1 MLDENQGEELFEALR
16 ELKFPS
22 LSPQRPWVN
31 VTSKPK
37 GNNWGH
43 TDKKLAVKKET
54 HYRPTPVTEMQAL
67 MEAAPFEQPLRSIE
81 EREKDREDLILA
93 VQETF
98 MRLTENEQWLYHML
112 VDVGLSLRFV
122 GTFLRIPKTTMAR
135 RRDALAEKL
144 RELLFENPHVREY
157 LMGR

>member
-1 MLDENQGEELFEALR
+1 
-16 ELKFPS
+16 
-22 LSPQRPWVN
+22 
-31 VTSKPK
+31 
-37 GNNWGH
+37 
-43 TDKKLAVKKET
+43 
-54 HYRPTPVTEMQAL
+54 

-122 GTFLRIPKTTMAR
+122 GTFLQIPKTTMAR